1 VENII
6 TTSFDHYAILVS
18 LESCSRFAQE
28 LPVQHGF
35 KFEAMWLHA
44 PDYKEVLEKAWSDG
58 SCGVRSLHDT
68 WSNLGRVAGSLRDWS
83 RATFGSVRKNIR
95 KLEGRLRY
103 IRGQP
108 FSDLSLKEEREV
120 ERELCELFEREE
132 IMARQRSRVEW
143 LREGDRNTA
152 FFHARASARRR
163 TNKIDMLLREDGS
176 RCETQ
181 GEIKGM
187 IHNFYENLFTSE
199 MCASSDAVLN
209 AIPPKVTAKMN
220 DDLCK
225 PYTDEE
231 IGAALFQMGP
241 TKAPGPDGFP
251 ALFYQTHWDF
261 FKEEICNAVRS
272 FISGGEVP
280 EGFCDSV
287 IVLIPKVTKAKHLK
301 NF

>member
-1 VENII
+1 
-6 TTSFDHYAILVS
+6 
-18 LESCSRFAQE
+18 
-28 LPVQHGF
+28 
-35 KFEAMWLHA
+35 
-44 PDYKEVLEKAWSDG
+44 
-58 SCGVRSLHDT
+58 
-68 WSNLGRVAGSLRDWS
+68 
-83 RATFGSVRKNIR
+83 
-95 KLEGRLRY
+95 
-103 IRGQP
+103 
-108 FSDLSLKEEREV
+108 
-120 ERELCELFEREE
+120 
-132 IMARQRSRVEW
+132 MARQRSRVEW

-209 AIPPKVTAKMN
+209 AIPPKVTAEMN

-261 FKEEICNAVRS
+261 LRRRFAMR
-272 FISGGEVP
+272 
-280 EGFCDSV
+280 
-287 IVLIPKVTKAKHLK
+287 
-301 NF
+301 